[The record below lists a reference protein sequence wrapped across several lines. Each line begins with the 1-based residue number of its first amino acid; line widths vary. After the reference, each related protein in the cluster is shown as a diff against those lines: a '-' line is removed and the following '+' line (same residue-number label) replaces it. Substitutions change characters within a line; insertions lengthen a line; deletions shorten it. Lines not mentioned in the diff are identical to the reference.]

1 MAFEVHFTNAAAVRK
16 TYCTLRAPTVFS
28 ARMKSASAQKTR
40 LWIKARAARGFTQ
53 DRRLRADGCF
63 IRAQSTIRAD
73 GISSAQQQGCAAYCA
88 LRAPTVFSVRIK
100 SIRTENTVMDKSKG
114 SVGFY
119 TTSQLCNNGGVI

>member
-16 TYCTLRAPTVFS
+16 T
-28 ARMKSASAQKTR
+28 
-40 LWIKARAARGFTQ
+40 
-53 DRRLRADGCF
+53 
-63 IRAQSTIRAD
+63 
-73 GISSAQQQGCAAYCA
+73 YCA